1 MTEKSDGDGTKYTV
15 QFLGNCIRPLAVHCP
30 HNLYFLSE

>member
-15 QFLGNCIRPLAVHCP
+15 QFLGNFSNCSLP
-30 HNLYFLSE
+30 HNLYLLSE